1 MKTFV
6 LKLKCPLSALLS
18 AFILSSLLLSSCN
31 DNTITRPSSPD
42 GSLSSP
48 TSTEETP
55 TPTPDNYTDLPVVEC
70 DHEKIP
76 EDYSYIK
83 VLDSFS
89 KADLFTLTFSKED
102 SDTLTATLNE
112 GTWVKGDIDLEG
124 QWYIRAALDPN
135 SKDGVS
141 IQNDVRFL
149 HYSEQGIFFKYVY
162 GKNDLTHLILTDRQ
176 RDTVN
181 GILAKYKEQPT
192 PLPDPADAQA
202 VLAYIEEKSDRSSLW
217 LSSRT
222 DFADPT
228 AMDKISLD
236 TPYESLKDLIGTYH
250 FVLSPSSQA
259 SVYWNYPCY
268 TEFFVLSD
276 GRLLELKIKTDRNE
290 WGNIASRT
298 IIGKRSL
305 TITDFDK
312 EYLTRI
318 TDETDEQVAWLRKAM
333 PLLSGLHILTDT
345 PFTNDLLSYT
355 ADFSQNDALDPALID
370 QIEKGMHA
378 PEVYDILGS
387 PHVSH
392 REHSNQLNSARAWYA
407 LPNGR
412 ILEVRYTI
420 DYDITED
427 EKEALRTE
435 YALSDKAFYY
445 KVSAVE
451 IYDKSSFIDLYRYIL
466 ELSPWRGS
474 QW

>member
-1 MKTFV
+1 MFNFKHINV
-6 LKLKCPLSALLS
+6 IPLLL
-18 AFILSSLLLSSCN
+18 LLSLLLSSCN
-31 DNTITRPSSPD
+31 DNTITLPNSPD

-48 TSTEETP
+48 APSEEPT

-102 SDTLTATLNE
+102 SDTLTAILNE

-135 SKDGVS
+135 SKDGASVL
-141 IQNDVRFL
+141 NDVRFL
-149 HYSEQGIFFKYVY
+149 HYSEQGVFFKYVY
-162 GKNDLTHLILTDRQ
+162 GKNDRKHLILTDRQ

-181 GILAKYKEQPT
+181 GILSKYEEQPT

-202 VLAYIEEKSDRSSLW
+202 VLAYIGEKSDKSSLW

-222 DFADPT
+222 DFADS
-228 AMDKISLD
+228 AAVDQISLD
-236 TPYESLKDLIGTYH
+236 TPYESLKELIGTPH
-250 FVLSPSSQA
+250 FTLTTATRPTTTFRL
-259 SVYWNYPCY
+259 YYPCY

-276 GRLLELKIKTDRNE
+276 GRLLELKIETDRNE
-290 WGNIASRT
+290 WDNIASRT
-298 IIGKRSL
+298 IIGKRVL

-318 TDETDEQVAWLRKAM
+318 TEETDEQVAWLRKAM
-333 PLLSGLHILTDT
+333 PLLFGLHILADT
-345 PFTNDLLSYT
+345 PFANDLLGYT
-355 ADFSQNDALDPALID
+355 ADLSRNDVLDPALID
-370 QIEKGMHA
+370 RIETGMSSLA
-378 PEVYDILGS
+378 VYDILGS

-392 REHSNQLNSARAWYA
+392 REHSNQLNAARAWYA
-407 LPNGR
+407 LPDGR
-412 ILEVRYTI
+412 ILEVRYTFDI
-420 DYDITED
+420 DITEE
-427 EKEALRTE
+427 EKNALRTE

-445 KVSAVE
+445 EVSAVE
-451 IYDKSSFIDLYRYIL
+451 IYDKSSFIDLFRYTL
-466 ELSPWRGS
+466 EFYPWRGS